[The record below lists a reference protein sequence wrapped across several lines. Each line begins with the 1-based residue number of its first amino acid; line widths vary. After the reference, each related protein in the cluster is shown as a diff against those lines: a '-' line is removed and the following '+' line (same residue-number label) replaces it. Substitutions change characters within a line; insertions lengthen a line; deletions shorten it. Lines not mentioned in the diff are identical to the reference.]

1 MVLEIVA
8 ARLIAANLGVSLYT
22 WTSVIGVILAG
33 ISIGNIAGGRIAA
46 RYRPKRVLPML
57 FLAASVLSFSVLW
70 LNHYAGSWWRPE
82 SMSWSGWVLF
92 NVIVIF
98 LLPATVLGTIGPIV
112 AKMALGQ
119 GKKVER
125 LEKPEELWG

>member
-1 MVLEIVA
+1 MVLEIVG

-33 ISIGNIAGGRIAA
+33 ISIGNIAGGKIAD
-46 RYRPKRVLPML
+46 RYQPTRVLPML

-70 LNHYAGSWWRPE
+70 LNHYAESWWRPE

-92 NVIVIF
+92 NLIC
-98 LLPATVLGTIGPIV
+98 LLYTSPSP
-112 AKMALGQ
+112 
-119 GKKVER
+119 R
-125 LEKPEELWG
+125 D